1 MRYNKG
7 RKFARKGPIMQP
19 IIHISQ
25 FEGPFDVL
33 LHFVKQAKVEIADLP
48 LAEITKQYLTFIAQM
63 QELNLEVA
71 SEYLVVAAQLIEIK
85 ARALLPK
92 PVPPLSEDEIDP
104 KAALIARLI
113 EYQKYKEMSEILAEY
128 EVEQKHYFFK
138 EMSDPSEWLI
148 ETQPELN
155 PQQYDLFALVKAF
168 ERAMHKQDQNPQMVI
183 HQERMSVDESILL
196 IRKQLRKQP
205 VLAFT
210 DLFTTYNRTYIVT
223 TFLAVLQMMRDDE
236 IAINQDRNF
245 ETIKITWKRLV

>member
-1 MRYNKG
+1 
-7 RKFARKGPIMQP
+7 MQP

-33 LHFVKQAKVEIADLP
+33 LHFVKQAKVEIAELP
-48 LAEITKQYLTFIAQM
+48 LAEITQQYLTFIAQM

-92 PVPPLSEDEIDP
+92 PVPPLVEDELDP
-104 KAALIARLI
+104 KEALIARLI

-138 EMSDPSEWLI
+138 DASDASEWFI
-148 ETQPELN
+148 ESEPRLAKG
-155 PQQYDLFALVKAF
+155 QYDLFALVKAF
-168 ERAMHKQDQNPQMVI
+168 ERAMHKHEAQIPMVI
-183 HQERMSVDESILL
+183 HQERISVDDQVFI
-196 IRKQLRKQP
+196 IRKQLRSQP
-205 VLAFT
+205 VLEFE

-223 TFLAVLQMMRDDE
+223 TFLALLQMMRDDE
-236 IAINQDRNF
+236 ITLAQLANF
-245 ETIKITWKRLV
+245 ETITISWKRLV